1 MNRLFFSGRNL
12 QQALLA
18 AARQF
23 QLPPEEI
30 AYTLRERQ
38 GGFIKNPRTVIEVDP
53 ASPRQ
58 AVRVAA
64 PPRHQ
69 EARPQDMSPEVPKV
83 PAARP
88 AVPARSSPA
97 RERERPPE
105 PQISPEAAVS
115 AAKEAAALLARLA
128 GLEVEARVSFEGSE
142 GEIAIAFGGAGAER
156 LAADQG
162 ELLDTMDHLLPRLV
176 RGMTGAS
183 VPCRVD
189 AAGFRAANEAV
200 LRSLALEA
208 AETVRRE
215 GRPHALPEM
224 SPAERRIVHLTLET
238 DASVTTASH
247 GDGFLKSV
255 TVSPA

>member
-1 MNRLFFSGRNL
+1 MKNAFFSGRNL
-12 QQALLA
+12 QQAVLA

-30 AYTLRERQ
+30 AYTVRERQ

-53 ASPRQ
+53 AAPRK
-58 AVRVAA
+58 AARESAA
-64 PPRHQ
+64 PPPRQEVRQ
-69 EARPQDMSPEVPKV
+69 EASKV
-83 PAARP
+83 PIARP
-88 AVPARSSPA
+88 AAPARVSPA
-97 RERERPPE
+97 RERPAE
-105 PQISPEAAVS
+105 PRSPVPPEAALS
-115 AAKEAAALLARLA
+115 AAKEAAVLLACLA
-128 GLEVEARVSFEGSE
+128 GLEVEARVSFEEDS
-142 GEIAIAFGGAGAER
+142 EIAVAFEGVGAER

-162 ELLDTMDHLLPRLV
+162 ELLDTMEHLLPRIV

-183 VPCRVD
+183 VRCRVD
-189 AAGFRAANEAV
+189 AAGFRASRESA

-208 AETVRRE
+208 AATVRRE

-238 DASVTTASH
+238 DPSVTTASH